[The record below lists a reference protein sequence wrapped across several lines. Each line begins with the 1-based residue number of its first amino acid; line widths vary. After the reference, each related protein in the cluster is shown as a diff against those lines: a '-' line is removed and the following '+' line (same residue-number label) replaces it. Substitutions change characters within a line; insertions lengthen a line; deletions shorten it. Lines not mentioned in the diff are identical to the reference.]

1 MIVIASDHGGFEL
14 KQAIGK
20 WLKENGYDFIDCG
33 TNSTESVDYP
43 LYAKLAAQQIL
54 SGKCERGII
63 CCGTGIGISIAANRF
78 KGIRA
83 ANCESVCSA
92 EMCRRHNNANIL
104 CLGGRTNTFEQA
116 VEMIKVFLNT
126 GFDGGERHERR
137 IKMMDEQTL

>member
-20 WLKENGYDFIDCG
+20 WLKENRYDFIDCG
-33 TNSTESVDYP
+33 TDSDASVDYP
-43 LYAKLAAQQIL
+43 VYAKLAAQQIL

-92 EMCRRHNNANIL
+92 EMCRRHNDANIL
-104 CLGGRTNTFEQA
+104 CLGGRTNT
-116 VEMIKVFLNT
+116 VECALEMVKVFLTT

-137 IKMMDEQTL
+137 IKLMDEQN